1 MHIETS
7 RFGTIEVPES
17 AVLTFPAGIIGFP
30 ASTRYAILDHDRE
43 APFKWLQSLDDGRLA
58 FVIMDPA
65 LFKPDY
71 RPTVTPVLRAH
82 LGVGERD
89 EVAWFVILTIP
100 VHQTG
105 PVTANLQ
112 GPVAVNLRTKLAA
125 QVILSEAYPIR
136 FPITEHA
143 GGASAAQA
151 SAGPEKEPAPNKR
164 APVPVHASRET
175 CSVAKAR

>member
-1 MHIETS
+1 MNVETS

-30 ASTRYAILDHDRE
+30 ASRRYVILDHDRE

-71 RPTVTPVLRAH
+71 RPIVPAPIRVH
-82 LGVGERD
+82 LGVEDGD
-89 EVAWFVILTIP
+89 EVVWFVILTIP
-100 VHQTG
+100 PHQTG

-112 GPVAVNLRTKLAA
+112 GPVAVNPRTKLAA
-125 QVILSEAYPIR
+125 QVVLSEEHPIR
-136 FPITEHA
+136 YPVIEC
-143 GGASAAQA
+143 AAVSTQDSRIA
-151 SAGPEKEPAPNKR
+151 EPCP
-164 APVPVHASRET
+164 
-175 CSVAKAR
+175 

>member
-1 MHIETS
+1 MKIETS
-7 RFGTIEVPES
+7 RFGTIEVPEH
-17 AVLTFPAGIIGFP
+17 AVLTFPSGIIGFP

-71 RPTVTPVLRAH
+71 CPTVTPVLRAH
-82 LGVGERD
+82 LGAADGD

-100 VHQTG
+100 ANQAG

-112 GPVAVNLRTKLAA
+112 GPVAVNLRTRLAA
-125 QVILSEAYPIR
+125 QVILSEEHPIR
-136 FPITEHA
+136 YPVVECA
-143 GGASAAQA
+143 GGAAVSEPTAQA
-151 SAGPEKEPAPNKR
+151 R
-164 APVPVHASRET
+164 A
-175 CSVAKAR
+175 